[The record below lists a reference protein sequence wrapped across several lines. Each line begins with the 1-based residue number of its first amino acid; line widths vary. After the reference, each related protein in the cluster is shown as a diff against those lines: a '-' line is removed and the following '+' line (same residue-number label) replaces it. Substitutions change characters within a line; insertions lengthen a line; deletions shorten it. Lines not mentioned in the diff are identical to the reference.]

1 MCVCVFLSISRA
13 SFCLSNIIIDSSRER
28 QSFIKPSL
36 LWKQKPKTDQMK
48 PNQTLPFSP
57 FFILWWK
64 CCQRLLFLKSVCLSC
79 PWSSIQNITRSNNHH
94 FLLYHNVLSVVGF
107 PVFFWEIFSFGK
119 KSTLFPVLFHVVMG
133 AWNFFPPSALPGT
146 SVLKI

>member
-1 MCVCVFLSISRA
+1 MCFCVFLSIPRA
-13 SFCLSNIIIDSSRER
+13 AFCLSNVIIDSSSRER

-36 LWKQKPKTDQMK
+36 LWKQKPKTNQMK

-64 CCQRLLFLKSVCLSC
+64 CCQRLLFLKSVCLPC
-79 PWSSIQNITRSNNHH
+79 PWSSIQDITRSNNHH

-107 PVFFWEIFSFGK
+107 PIFFWEIFQFLEKIYSFPCVISCGNGCME
-119 KSTLFPVLFHVVMG
+119 F
-133 AWNFFPPSALPGT
+133 FFPKHIAWYLSA
-146 SVLKI
+146 